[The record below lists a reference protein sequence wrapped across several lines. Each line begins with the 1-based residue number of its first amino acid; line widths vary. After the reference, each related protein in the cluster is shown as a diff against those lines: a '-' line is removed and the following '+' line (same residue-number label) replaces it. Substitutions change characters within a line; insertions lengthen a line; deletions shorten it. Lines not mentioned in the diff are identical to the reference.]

1 MVSQGDRVLV
11 DGKEAIV
18 ETSWGQG
25 KHRAFQLNDGRVILD
40 LTDVSL
46 VKEDNKMTEKSV
58 RKWDWLPTDGQHDL
72 EE

>member
-46 VKEDNKMTEKSV
+46 VKEDNKMTEKSE